1 RGVDFGPLQFPALI
15 GEEAA
20 APFDVVASVGLEQP
34 SIRQR
39 AQRRLEVKRSERLGV
54 RWVRDLDRALALLM
68 PLRAFECCI
77 IGASPIGDWVRER
90 LMTVA
95 RGTPIDIRIRK
106 IVVRK
111 IFLMDDDLHY
121 TPLGCGTEGVSPHL
135 SVLRA
140 CRGV

>member
-1 RGVDFGPLQFPALI
+1 LG
-15 GEEAA
+15 
-20 APFDVVASVGLEQP
+20 
-34 SIRQR
+34 
-39 AQRRLEVKRSERLGV
+39 VKRSERLGV

-95 RGTPIDIRIRK
+95 SGTPVDIRIRK

-121 TPLGCGTEGVSPHL
+121 TPLGWGIEGFSPHFN
-135 SVLRA
+135 VVRPFA
-140 CRGV
+140 GVFAVAGRVEAVVAGRRFGAVGVVGVPATVRR